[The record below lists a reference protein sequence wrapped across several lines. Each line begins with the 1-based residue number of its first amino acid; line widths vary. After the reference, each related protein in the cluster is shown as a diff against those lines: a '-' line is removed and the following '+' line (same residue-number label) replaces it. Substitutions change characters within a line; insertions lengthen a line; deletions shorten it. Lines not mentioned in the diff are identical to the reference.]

1 MTQLELRGGNCSVI
15 KNGIVMGGANTCL
28 NAIVVRAWASQPKVT
43 EHRALVTF
51 AVGTSVEAVVFQWL
65 KDAGKNVKSDVHME
79 EEITEHVKMSG
90 HADSVEKLEDGS
102 YLVYEFK
109 TVSST
114 SVAKKVFK
122 ERHYKPDNLAQL
134 VGYMVTAEAEQG
146 KLVYTS
152 TIYTT
157 EKGRGEEFKV
167 AAGDQA
173 IFDVRI
179 TPTGE
184 ILVDNEPAPFCVED
198 VLRFRD
204 VAARVIE
211 RQVIGSEPP
220 TGWDGNFFS
229 PCKDCWLQEHCE
241 AFKEHGDTDLFF
253 ENVNKHLDRVGRR

>member
-1 MTQLELRGGNCSVI
+1 VLLGGR
-15 KNGIVMGGANTCL
+15 VMGGANQCL
-28 NAIVVRAWASQPKVT
+28 NAIVVRAWTGQPRVT
-43 EHRALVTF
+43 ERRALVTF
-51 AVGTSVEAVVFQWL
+51 AVGSAVEAVVL
-65 KDAGKNVKSDVHME
+65 KWVQEGGRDVKGDVPVQ
-79 EEITEHVKMSG
+79 EEITDRVVMDGHV
-90 HADSVEKLEDGS
+90 DFVERLEDGGFFAF
-102 YLVYEFK
+102 EHK
-109 TVSST
+109 TVSSLG
-114 SVAKKVFK
+114 VAEKVFRD
-122 ERHYKPDNLAQL
+122 RHYKPDNLAQL
-134 VGYMVTAEAEQG
+134 VNYMATLEAERGQ
-146 KLVYTS
+146 L
-152 TIYTT
+152 IYTAT
-157 EKGRGEEFKV
+157 VYATNKTRGSEFKI

-173 IFDVRI
+173 IFDVQI

-184 ILVDNEPAPFCVED
+184 ILVDNEPAPFHVND